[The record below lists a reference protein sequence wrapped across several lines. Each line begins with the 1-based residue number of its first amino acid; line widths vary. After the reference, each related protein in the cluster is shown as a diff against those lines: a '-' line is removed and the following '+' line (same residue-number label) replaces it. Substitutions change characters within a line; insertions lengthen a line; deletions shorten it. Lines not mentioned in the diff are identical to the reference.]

1 MIRVIVP
8 ALDEEASI
16 GAVLKAIPASVAE
29 VIVVD
34 NGSTDATAAVAR
46 SSGATVVA
54 ESRRG
59 YGAACLRGMAALGED
74 TTVVVFMD
82 ADYSDH
88 PEELPSLTAPIL
100 EGKADMV
107 IGSRVLGRS
116 EKGALLPVA
125 RFGNWLSTRL
135 VKWGWGFE
143 YTDLGPFRA
152 IRYRSLLD
160 LGMADQDYGWTV
172 EMQVKALSAGIRIM
186 EAPVSYRKRI
196 GKSKISGTVLGSYRA
211 GKKILW
217 IIGREWAGKMWHKP
231 KYL

>member
-1 MIRVIVP
+1 MIRVIIPV
-8 ALDEEASI
+8 LNEEASI

-34 NGSTDATAAVAR
+34 NGSTDATASVAR
-46 SSGATVVA
+46 SLGATVVP
-54 ESRRG
+54 EPRRG
-59 YGAACLRGMAALGED
+59 YGAACLRGMSALKED
-74 TTVVVFMD
+74 TSVVVFMD
-82 ADYSDH
+82 GDYSDH
-88 PEELPSLTAPIL
+88 PEELPALATPIL
-100 EGKADMV
+100 EGRVDMV
-107 IGSRVLGRS
+107 IGSRVLGRC

-135 VKWGWGFE
+135 VRWGWGFG

-160 LGMADQDYGWTV
+160 LGMADRDFGWTI
-172 EMQVKALSAGIRIM
+172 EMQVKALSGGIRIM
-186 EAPVSYRKRI
+186 EVPVTYRKRI

-217 IIGREWAGKMWHKP
+217 LIGREWVRKKMA
-231 KYL
+231 